1 MSHKILV
8 VDDEE
13 AISLALE
20 FLLQRAGYEVA
31 VARDGVEALERI
43 AAWRPDLVLLDIM
56 MPGKDGFEV
65 CQSVREMNDLTPQ
78 PKIVMLTAK
87 GRDVERTKGLAVGA
101 DDYVVKPFSTEELL
115 QRIARHLGQE
125 AA

>member
-1 MSHKILV
+1 MSRKILV

-31 VARDGVEALERI
+31 VASEGNEALEKVVT
-43 AAWRPDLVLLDIM
+43 WHPDLVLLDIM
-56 MPGKDGFEV
+56 MPGRDGFEV
-65 CQSVREMNDLTPQ
+65 CQAVRERSDLPRQ

-87 GRDVERTKGLAVGA
+87 GREIDRTKGLAVGA
-101 DDYVVKPFSTEELL
+101 DDYLVKPFSTEELL
-115 QRIARHLGQE
+115 ERVAHHLAE
-125 AA
+125 

>member
-1 MSHKILV
+1 MSRKILV

-31 VARDGVEALERI
+31 VASEGNEALEKVVT
-43 AAWRPDLVLLDIM
+43 WHPDLVLLDIM

-65 CQSVREMNDLTPQ
+65 CQAVRERSDLPRQ
-78 PKIVMLTAK
+78 PKIFMLTAK
-87 GRDVERTKGLAVGA
+87 GREIDRTKGLAVGA
-101 DDYVVKPFSTEELL
+101 DDYLVKPFSTEELL
-115 QRIARHLGQE
+115 ERVARHLAE
-125 AA
+125 

>member
-87 GRDVERTKGLAVGA
+87 GRDVERTKGLSVGA

>member
-20 FLLQRAGYEVA
+20 FLLKRAGYEVA

-101 DDYVVKPFSTEELL
+101 DDYVVKPFSTDELL

>member
-101 DDYVVKPFSTEELL
+101 DDYVVKPFSTDELL

>member
-1 MSHKILV
+1 MSRKILV

-31 VARDGVEALERI
+31 VASEGNEALEKVVT
-43 AAWRPDLVLLDIM
+43 WHPDLVLLDIM
-56 MPGKDGFEV
+56 MPGRDGFEV
-65 CQSVREMNDLTPQ
+65 CQAVRERGDLPRQ

-87 GRDVERTKGLAVGA
+87 GREIDRTKGLAVGA
-101 DDYVVKPFSTEELL
+101 DDYLVKPFSTEELL
-115 QRIARHLGQE
+115 ERVARHLAE
-125 AA
+125 

>member
-87 GRDVERTKGLAVGA
+87 GRDVERTKGLEVGA

>member
-20 FLLQRAGYEVA
+20 FLLKRAGYEVA

>member
-20 FLLQRAGYEVA
+20 FLLKRAGYEVA

-43 AAWRPDLVLLDIM
+43 AKWRPDLVLLDIM

-65 CQSVREMNDLTPQ
+65 CQTVRGMSELTPQ
-78 PKIVMLTAK
+78 PKIFMLTAK
-87 GRDVERTKGLAVGA
+87 GREVERTKGLAVGA

-115 QRIARHLGQE
+115 KRVAQHLGSE

>member
-1 MSHKILV
+1 MSRKILV

-31 VARDGVEALERI
+31 VASEGNEALEKVVT
-43 AAWRPDLVLLDIM
+43 WHPDLVLLDIM
-56 MPGKDGFEV
+56 MPGRDGFEV
-65 CQSVREMNDLTPQ
+65 CQAVRERSDLPRQ

-87 GRDVERTKGLAVGA
+87 GREIDRTKGLAVGA
-101 DDYVVKPFSTEELL
+101 DDYLVKPFSTEELL
-115 QRIARHLGQE
+115 ERVARHLAE
-125 AA
+125 

>member
-1 MSHKILV
+1 MSRKILV

-31 VARDGVEALERI
+31 VASEGNEALEKVVT
-43 AAWRPDLVLLDIM
+43 WHPDLVLLDIM

-65 CQSVREMNDLTPQ
+65 CQAVRERSDLPRQ

-87 GRDVERTKGLAVGA
+87 GREIDRTKGLAVGA
-101 DDYVVKPFSTEELL
+101 DDYLVKPFSTEELL
-115 QRIARHLGQE
+115 ERVARHLAE
-125 AA
+125 

>member
-31 VARDGVEALERI
+31 VARDGVEALEKI

-65 CQSVREMNDLTPQ
+65 CQTVREMSDLTPQ

-87 GRDVERTKGLAVGA
+87 GREIERTKGLAVGA

-115 QRIARHLGQE
+115 RRIAQHLGSE

>member
-78 PKIVMLTAK
+78 PKIVMLTSK